1 MRLVGY
7 FWHLQKSHFR
17 WVGVS
22 EWLARAR
29 PQELGGTCGWERESG
44 EPASKWEESAGSG
57 WEWTDAIPTLP
68 LSSGRHLV

>member
-17 WVGVS
+17 WVGGS

-44 EPASKWEESAGSG
+44 E
-57 WEWTDAIPTLP
+57 
-68 LSSGRHLV
+68 LSSSCPLLGSERGGVRFFSEW